1 MTFQKKNDALLLVT
15 NYYPYHKGEEYL
27 ESEIEYLANEFD
39 KVFIAPTMVQKDM
52 KKTRKVPNNCQVI
65 NTIYSGSKIEKLFQS
80 LKRTNMCKEK
90 NIKYRIYTN
99 YFENRSQLM
108 ANKVLNQLDG
118 TDFLEYENHVIYS
131 YWLYTTA
138 RISVILKEKLIP
150 SSKVVTRA
158 HRYDLYEEESPF
170 KFLPLRE
177 KLLEDLD
184 YVYPC
189 SDDGTNYLKEK
200 YPLFSNKIITKRLG
214 TEAPKK
220 MNNLLENGVVHIV
233 SVSACRKV
241 KRLDRIIESL
251 KILND
256 NNIKFYW
263 THIGDGP
270 EKENLLDMAKEYLP
284 TESFRFLGFLP
295 NAEVKAFYE
304 RNSVDLFLNVS
315 ESEGVPVSIMEA
327 MSYGIPIIATDVG
340 GTREIVKNKVNGYL
354 IKKDFSNEELLRI
367 IMKYCATNSSEKI
380 EIRNKSFEIWNNY
393 SNCTNLYKDFS
404 IKLKKRIY

>member
-1 MTFQKKNDALLLVT
+1 
-15 NYYPYHKGEEYL
+15 
-27 ESEIEYLANEFD
+27 
-39 KVFIAPTMVQKDM
+39 
-52 KKTRKVPNNCQVI
+52 
-65 NTIYSGSKIEKLFQS
+65 
-80 LKRTNMCKEK
+80 
-90 NIKYRIYTN
+90 
-99 YFENRSQLM
+99 M
-108 ANKVLNQLDG
+108 ANKVRNQLDD

-158 HRYDLYEEESPF
+158 HRYDLYEEESPL

-214 TEAPKK
+214 TKAPEK
-220 MNNLLENGVVHIV
+220 MNTLLENGVVHMV
-233 SVSACRKV
+233 SVSPCRKV

-270 EKENLLDMAKEYLP
+270 EK
-284 TESFRFLGFLP
+284 R
-295 NAEVKAFYE
+295 
-304 RNSVDLFLNVS
+304 
-315 ESEGVPVSIMEA
+315 
-327 MSYGIPIIATDVG
+327 
-340 GTREIVKNKVNGYL
+340 
-354 IKKDFSNEELLRI
+354 
-367 IMKYCATNSSEKI
+367 
-380 EIRNKSFEIWNNY
+380 KSA
-393 SNCTNLYKDFS
+393 
-404 IKLKKRIY
+404 

>member
-1 MTFQKKNDALLLVT
+1 
-15 NYYPYHKGEEYL
+15 
-27 ESEIEYLANEFD
+27 
-39 KVFIAPTMVQKDM
+39 MVQKDM

-65 NTIYSGSKIEKLFQS
+65 NTIYSGSKIEKFFQS

-90 NIKYRIYTN
+90 NIKFRIYTN

-108 ANKVLNQLDG
+108 ANKVRNQLDD

-158 HRYDLYEEESPF
+158 HRYDLYEEESPL

-214 TEAPKK
+214 TKAPGK
-220 MNNLLENGVVHIV
+220 MNTLLENGVVHMV

-340 GTREIVKNKVNGYL
+340 GTREIVIHSVNGYL
-354 IKKDFSNEELLRI
+354 LSKNF
-367 IMKYCATNSSEKI
+367 
-380 EIRNKSFEIWNNY
+380 
-393 SNCTNLYKDFS
+393 
-404 IKLKKRIY
+404 